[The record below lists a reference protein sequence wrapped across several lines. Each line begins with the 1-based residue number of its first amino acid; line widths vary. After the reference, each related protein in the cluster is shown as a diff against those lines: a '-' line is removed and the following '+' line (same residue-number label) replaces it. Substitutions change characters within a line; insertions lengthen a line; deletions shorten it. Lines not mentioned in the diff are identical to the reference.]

1 MRNFTAFCLL
11 ALGAAAVKIE
21 SPFDDS
27 LTQLRSD
34 GLEFVSSIADA
45 IEEAQDSDEGSDRDQ
60 IVQTVISDDSD
71 DGDDVEDA
79 VQSEDG
85 DESDDGDEISMA
97 QALAIAMP
105 QALSIRN
112 QSGFGAG
119 QTGGCTGGV
128 RGARRDC
135 APVNPDVVDVNA
147 GF

>member
-21 SPFDDS
+21 SQGSFDDS

-85 DESDDGDEISMA
+85 DDSDDGDEISMA

-119 QTGGCTGGV
+119 
-128 RGARRDC
+128 
-135 APVNPDVVDVNA
+135 
-147 GF
+147 